1 MDEKEKD
8 VTVEL
13 TDAEK
18 TEAKAL
24 AESLIAKD
32 NEKRAEAEA
41 REKRVVDEAGRIV
54 SEQKAQRIRE
64 ANTRKIESV
73 DSGSITLAKELGCNL
88 ETPEFRGAF
97 ALKGGLGGRVVK
109 SYGRDA
115 GRDFTTEEKAD
126 MWVAGSL
133 LQALMRKRFEEANRI
148 SDACAKTLYA
158 GVGAVG
164 GFLIPVGFIAQ
175 LIENIDATGPY
186 RQLVNVIPVTTPTGS
201 IPAESTNTTVSYIA
215 ENAAK
220 PASKPTFRQVAW
232 NVHEKVALVIFSEL
246 LSISTPIN
254 LAQYLS
260 NKIAR
265 DFSVYEWNIFI
276 NGTGVGQPTGLA
288 TAVINN
294 TYACGAAFTF
304 DDVNLGFHSLPYQ
317 YRTNASWIM
326 RDDRVATISNLQ
338 DTNGLPIYTNGLLTQ
353 NGLGMLKG
361 KSIYPNDT
369 ITEDTAAPPGA
380 TIYFGDWYYYKHF
393 QLQDFRVDISNQAT
407 VVDESG
413 NTINLWQQNQ
423 AAIKAWTYDD
433 ATLGNPNA
441 VTTITNVP

>member
-1 MDEKEKD
+1 MNENEGAP
-8 VTVEL
+8 VEL

-18 TEAKAL
+18 AEAKSL
-24 AESLIAKD
+24 AEKLVLDESTKY
-32 NEKRAEAEA
+32 AEAEA
-41 REKRVVDEAGRIV
+41 REKRIQDEAARMY
-54 SEQKAQRIRE
+54 SEAKAQRIRE
-64 ANTRKIESV
+64 VNVRKIETL
-73 DSGSITLAKELGCNL
+73 DSGAITLAKELGCNL
-88 ETPEFRGAF
+88 ESAEFKGAF
-97 ALKGGLGGRVVK
+97 ALMGGLGGRVIK
-109 SYGRDA
+109 SYGQDK
-115 GRDFTTEEKAD
+115 GRDYTIEEKAD
-126 MWVAGSL
+126 MWVAGTLLRSL
-133 LQALMRKRFEEANRI
+133 VRKRFEEANRI

-164 GFLIPVGFIAQ
+164 GFLVPVGFIAQ

-201 IPAESTNTTVSYIA
+201 IPAESTNTTVSYVG
-215 ENAAK
+215 EGVAK
-220 PASKPTFRQVAW
+220 PASKPTFRQVPW
-232 NVHEKVALVIFSEL
+232 NVHEKTALVIFSEL

-265 DFSVYEWNIFI
+265 DFSIFEWNIFI

-288 TAVINN
+288 VAVINN
-294 TYACGAAFTF
+294 TYACGAALTF

-317 YRTNASWIM
+317 YRPNATWIM
-326 RDDRVATISNLQ
+326 RDDRVASISNLQ
-338 DTNGLPIYTNGLLTQ
+338 DTNNAPIYTNGLLTQ
-353 NGLGMLKG
+353 NGLGVLKG
-361 KSIYPNDT
+361 KAIYPNDN
-369 ITEDTAAPPGA
+369 IAEDTGAPPGA

-433 ATLGNPNA
+433 AILGNPNA